1 MQLIHYYLTSQM
13 LQLAEFH
20 ATAQVPTKP
29 KKPSLKERKH
39 KLLTFLQGDFYS
51 FCLQT
56 TFHFDEF
63 AI

>member
-1 MQLIHYYLTSQM
+1 MTSQM